1 MNPKKQKNMEPSSF
15 QHSAGAPST
24 SINHLSGVIQNLRG
38 PNPRDGYFSANVS
51 IGTDN
56 KALPKTVKVHRNFQN
71 SEKKQITLTISHM
84 GNAKGSPIHQ
94 WLIVYMILY
103 ELKTHLP
110 NFPVTLLWIE
120 KLHSTTGAI
129 GVLQ

>member
-1 MNPKKQKNMEPSSF
+1 MNPKNMEPSSF

-56 KALPKTVKVHRNFQN
+56 KALPKTVKVHRNFQIL
-71 SEKKQITLTISHM
+71 KKKITLTHSHM
-84 GNAKGSPIHQ
+84 VNVRVPLFTNG
-94 WLIVYMILY
+94 
-103 ELKTHLP
+103 
-110 NFPVTLLWIE
+110 
-120 KLHSTTGAI
+120 
-129 GVLQ
+129 